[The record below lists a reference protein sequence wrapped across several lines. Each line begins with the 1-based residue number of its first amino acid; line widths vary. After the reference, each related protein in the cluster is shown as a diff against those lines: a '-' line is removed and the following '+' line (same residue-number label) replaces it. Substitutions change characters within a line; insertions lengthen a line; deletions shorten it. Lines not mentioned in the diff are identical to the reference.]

1 MRFSKFAGNKP
12 VCKSTD
18 LKRKSAF
25 LVWDTPYF
33 ILYSSLFLQK
43 YPMFDEQV
51 NYNLETPIRVLPDKY
66 KTYLWEVLKL
76 LGASTTFESEM
87 YNICMKDVLLL
98 LRAIIQLFSAFSR
111 YPLLLRHL
119 RMKLKGLN
127 AKCQYFAS
135 KCTFWCSWSDTEQ
148 IYLYLCLINIWRIE
162 SKGTVGE
169 VAGKGINFFKNGL

>member
-25 LVWDTPYF
+25 LLWDTPYF

-66 KTYLWEVLKL
+66 KTCLWQVLKL
-76 LGASTTFESEM
+76 SDSCTIFESKM
-87 YNICMKDVLLL
+87 YNVWVKDVLHLNERCTAISSYYYLDTFCIQPFQFFSQTTCRKGGAAEGTLL
-98 LRAIIQLFSAFSR
+98 YPFSDCLEKGGVVSAPFS
-111 YPLLLRHL
+111 LGH
-119 RMKLKGLN
+119 
-127 AKCQYFAS
+127 
-135 KCTFWCSWSDTEQ
+135 
-148 IYLYLCLINIWRIE
+148 I
-162 SKGTVGE
+162 
-169 VAGKGINFFKNGL
+169 

>member
-25 LVWDTPYF
+25 LLWDTPYF

-66 KTYLWEVLKL
+66 KTCLWEVLKL
-76 LGASTTFESEM
+76 YGASTTFESEM
-87 YNICMKDVLLL
+87 YNICMKDVLFYSVLL
-98 LRAIIQLFSAFSR
+98 YSYFLHSAAIPFYEGICEWSWKGWMRSVST
-111 YPLLLRHL
+111 LLV
-119 RMKLKGLN
+119 N
-127 AKCQYFAS
+127 APFDVA
-135 KCTFWCSWSDTEQ
+135 D
-148 IYLYLCLINIWRIE
+148 LIPNKFISIF
-162 SKGTVGE
+162 VLLIFGE
-169 VAGKGINFFKNGL
+169 

>member
-1 MRFSKFAGNKP
+1 MRFSKFAGNQP

-25 LVWDTPYF
+25 LLWDTPYF

-66 KTYLWEVLKL
+66 KTCLWEVLKL
-76 LGASTTFESEM
+76 YGASTTFESEM

-111 YPLLLRHL
+111 YPLLWRHL

-127 AKCQYFAS
+127 AKCQHFIGEGCVQPRFDS
-135 KCTFWCSWSDTEQ
+135 KEPQEW
-148 IYLYLCLINIWRIE
+148 IV
-162 SKGTVGE
+162 VGDI
-169 VAGKGINFFKNGL
+169 VPARRRYKSNVQDI